1 MKGGMHM
8 SLKDGKNP
16 LEQPNELSSEMPS
29 TPVPEDNVEGETKLG
44 LSMLAKVALAVVILV
59 SLIISISCLM
69 KFNQLETQRKE
80 LEAELDIYNEAV
92 RELQDIINS
101 PMDDDY
107 IIQQAKDKLGY
118 YFPDEN
124 IYYQD

>member
-1 MKGGMHM
+1 MSANKGNTPMDENQA
-8 SLKDGKNP
+8 LTQNVAEPQAKEN
-16 LEQPNELSSEMPS
+16 EQEA
-29 TPVPEDNVEGETKLG
+29 KLG
-44 LSMLAKVALAVVILV
+44 LSMLAKVALGVMVLV

-69 KFNQLETQRKE
+69 QFNRLEVERKE
-80 LEAELDIYNEAV
+80 LEAELAEYNEAI
-92 RELQDIINS
+92 RELQEIINS
-101 PMDDDY
+101 PMDDEY